1 MEHAKKKDNSMWKQL
16 ISLWKSE
23 NLLEEAWEQ
32 SYEMLEIDQEMFLE
46 GIRVLRETENQE
58 VNLEI
63 RKKDKI
69 VNKYEREVRQK
80 ALTHL
85 AVQGVGDL
93 AAGLVLITIIIDVE
107 RIGDYTKNIIDLAKH
122 HHELLK
128 GGKFEQSI
136 KEVENAIKDMFDRVQ
151 SCILNSDEGEAYALL
166 DQYKSINKICDDVL
180 TELITNPDESLSMR
194 CSNTLT
200 LYVRYLKRI
209 NSHFHNITSS
219 VINPFDRIGYKPKK
233 EK

>member
-1 MEHAKKKDNSMWKQL
+1 MEHAKKKDNSMWKEL
-16 ISLWKSE
+16 INLWKKE
-23 NLLEEAWEQ
+23 NLLEQAWEQ
-32 SYEMLEIDQEMFLE
+32 SYEMLKIDQEMFLE
-46 GIRVLRETENQE
+46 GIRVLRETDNQE
-58 VNLEI
+58 INLEI

-107 RIGDYTKNIIDLAKH
+107 RIGDYTKNIIDLAKYH
-122 HHELLK
+122 PALLK
-128 GGKFEQSI
+128 GGKFEQRI
-136 KEVENAIKDMFDRVQ
+136 KEVEHAIRDMFERVQ
-151 SCILNSDEGEAYALL
+151 NCILNSDEDEAFALL
-166 DQYKSINKICDDVL
+166 EQYKSINKICDDVL
-180 TELITNPDESLSMR
+180 TELITEPDESLSMR
-194 CSNTLT
+194 GSNTLT

-209 NSHFHNITSS
+209 NSHFRNITSS

-233 EK
+233 AR